1 MPSKDNR
8 YSRFVQWAKII
19 FPLVAL
25 GLLSTMFLF
34 SRNLDPSEAIPFAEI
49 DVEKIAREQQLTAPR
64 FSGTTD
70 DGSAITVEA
79 KSAVPDLTDLRRLTI
94 NTVVAR
100 IHSLDGPSYGVVAD
114 TALYDGVANKLE
126 MKGGVRL
133 STSTGYRIETEELVT
148 DLAATGLSAPGAVSG
163 RAPAGRLEAGSMVLT
178 SDGDTQVLV
187 FKNGVKLVYDPKE

>member
-114 TALYDGVANKLE
+114 TAFYDGVANKLE